1 MYVNA
6 IQGTFFQLK
15 FFCVSYVMRKFLSR
29 KGGGFSASS
38 LVLNST
44 ISTCELDCKC
54 RRSCVAVALSRC
66 TFAEFHVF
74 QRFFESLVGHYQK
87 LIVTVCKL
95 LSTKSNI
102 FHVCF
107 TTNLCLFVCFLFCE
121 ILRQIALGL
130 RRNGLFPLAFDC
142 YHLKL
147 DDETNKTRNVPHSC
161 MLGIFP
167 NKVVKTRGSGN
178 ARPNE
183 TLT

>member
-1 MYVNA
+1 MPFRVRSA
-6 IQGTFFQLK
+6 K
-15 FFCVSYVMRKFLSR
+15 FFCVFYVMRKFLSR

-74 QRFFESLVGHYQK
+74 QRFFESLVGHYQT
-87 LIVTVCKL
+87 LIVSVCKL
-95 LSTKSNI
+95 LSTKWNI

-107 TTNLCLFVCFLFCE
+107 TRNLCLFVCFLFCE

-130 RRNGLFPLAFDC
+130 RRNVLFPLAFDC
-142 YHLKL
+142 CQLKL
-147 DDETNKTRNVPHSC
+147 DDETNKNHNVRHSC

-178 ARPNE
+178 VRPNE